1 MYMYT
6 YLSRLN
12 IDMARIAMIKPYM
25 CVCPAHYIVI
35 RPTYTKWG
43 QGKGLQDEGYSRN
56 LSVFGTV
63 FYQLTKLGRVCISES
78 GTVVSSV

>member
-1 MYMYT
+1 MYKYT

-25 CVCPAHYIVI
+25 CVCPAHYILI

-56 LSVFGTV
+56 LSVF
-63 FYQLTKLGRVCISES
+63 
-78 GTVVSSV
+78 SSVCLSADKILGECVLARVEL